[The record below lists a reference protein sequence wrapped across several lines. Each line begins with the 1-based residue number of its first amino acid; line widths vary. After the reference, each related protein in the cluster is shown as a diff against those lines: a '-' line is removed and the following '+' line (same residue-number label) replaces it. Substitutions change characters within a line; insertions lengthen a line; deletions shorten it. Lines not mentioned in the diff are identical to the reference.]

1 MNKKKAKEIILKAKK
16 DVFSGNLGNHL
27 TALKGDGLDFREIRD
42 YTYGDDIR
50 KINWLASAKGDGLKV
65 NEFNEER
72 ELNVVIVFMIS
83 GGLHFGSVKLKH
95 EVAVEVLALLGFS
108 AIKDNNRVETIF
120 FEKELLNLFKPT
132 KKEAIIYDIVE
143 KGVAIEPLGM
153 EADYNNLVEFIMG
166 VVKRKSI
173 IFVIGDFLNP
183 NLDFSLISAKH
194 QIYAIAIRDHLEENL
209 ELFGEYQ
216 LIDTDS
222 LNSEDFLI
230 DKSVVE
236 AYRAELERHDR
247 NLKEHF
253 LKHGVVFGKVYTDD
267 EVFIRLSQIVKE

>member
-1 MNKKKAKEIILKAKK
+1 MNKKKAKEIILRAKK

-27 TALKGDGLDFREIRD
+27 TLFKGDGLDFREIRD

-50 KINWLASAKGDGLKV
+50 KINWLASAKGSGLKV

-72 ELNVVIVFMIS
+72 ELNIVIVLMLS

-95 EVAVEVLALLGFS
+95 EVAIEILALLGLS

-120 FEKELLNLFKPT
+120 FEKEMVRLFKPT
-132 KKEAIIYDIVE
+132 KREAIIYDVVE

-153 EADYNNLVEFIMG
+153 EADYNSLVESIMG
-166 VVKRKSI
+166 LVKQRSI
-173 IFVIGDFLNP
+173 IFVIGDFLTQD
-183 NLDFSLISAKH
+183 LDFSLISAKH
-194 QIYAIAIRDHLEENL
+194 QIYALVVRDHLEESL

-216 LIDTDS
+216 LIDTNS

-230 DKSVVE
+230 DKSVI
-236 AYRAELERHDR
+236 ASYKAELEKHDR
-247 NLKEHF
+247 ALREHF

-267 EVFIRLSQIVKE
+267 EVYIRLSQIIKE